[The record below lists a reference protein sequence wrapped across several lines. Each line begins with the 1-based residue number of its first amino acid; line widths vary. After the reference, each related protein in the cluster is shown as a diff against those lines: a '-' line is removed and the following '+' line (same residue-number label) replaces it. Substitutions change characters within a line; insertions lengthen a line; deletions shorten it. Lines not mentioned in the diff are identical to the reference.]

1 MIPDLGRK
9 IALAARA
16 ERSIVEFCGPWPM
29 ANWIKP
35 GAGHLIIFSLFQ
47 LCYYSTMNEIDVL
60 KTVCK
65 RLSDSKIAYM
75 ISGSVALSFY
85 SEPRMT
91 RDIDIVI
98 NINARD
104 IDKMMKLFEN
114 DFYIDREMLET
125 AVQNQTM
132 FNIIN
137 LEALIKIDFI
147 IRKNEI
153 YRIEEFKNRIKIKLH
168 DAEIYMVA
176 IEDLIVSKLYWA
188 KDSYSEIQLR
198 DIKKLLKA
206 DFDLEYVKK
215 WCKHLGLENVLGKA
229 LNE

>member
-1 MIPDLGRK
+1 
-9 IALAARA
+9 
-16 ERSIVEFCGPWPM
+16 
-29 ANWIKP
+29 
-35 GAGHLIIFSLFQ
+35 
-47 LCYYSTMNEIDVL
+47 MNEIDVL
-60 KTVCK
+60 KIVCK
-65 RLSDSKIAYM
+65 RLSDSKIEYM

-85 SEPRMT
+85 AEPRMT

-98 NINARD
+98 NINAQD
-104 IDKMMKLFEN
+104 IDKMMRLFEN
-114 DFYIDREMLET
+114 DFYIDREMLEN

-153 YRIEEFKNRIKIKLH
+153 YRIEEFKNRKKIKLH
-168 DAEIYMVA
+168 NTEIYIVA

-188 KDSYSEIQLR
+188 KDSYAEIQLR
-198 DIKKLLKA
+198 DIKRLIKA

-215 WCKHLGLENVLGKA
+215 WCKHLALENVLGKA